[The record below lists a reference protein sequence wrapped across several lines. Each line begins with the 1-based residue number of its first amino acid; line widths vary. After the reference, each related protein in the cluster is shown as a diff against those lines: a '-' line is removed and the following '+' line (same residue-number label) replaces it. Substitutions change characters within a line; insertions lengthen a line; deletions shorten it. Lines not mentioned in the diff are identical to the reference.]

1 MSRFFF
7 PFSFFLRRF
16 LPALGIAAAVFSL
29 VYGVY
34 LPFRKSSAYINAIRN
49 LQTAKS
55 LTEVIAGYDRAFKI
69 PSPVGGEE
77 LAKFASYD
85 VLNMISNPRQP
96 EEVSRELVR
105 YIEQYAFHNNVR
117 HLLAIAQLHATLWQ
131 RFQKDEDYVTAERYY
146 RDAYAIGPKLPPV
159 LFGLLN
165 LYGAHGDTAK
175 AEEIGNEIVRYWP
188 TATDVGNALLKAREA
203 PSSATTTL

>member
-1 MSRFFF
+1 MSRYQ
-7 PFSFFLRRF
+7 LLITRYL
-16 LPALGIAAAVFSL
+16 LPVAGIVAATLSL

-34 LPFRKSSAYINAIRN
+34 LPLKKSSAYIGAIRN

-55 LTEVIAGYDRAFKI
+55 LSEVIAGYDRAFMV
-69 PSPVGGEE
+69 PSPIGGEE

-85 VLNMISNPRQP
+85 VLNMISNSRQP
-96 EEVSRELVR
+96 EQVSRELVG
-105 YIEQYAFHNNVR
+105 YIEQYVLKNNVR

-131 RFQKDEDYVTAERYY
+131 RFGDNEDYAAAERYY

-165 LYGAHGDTAK
+165 LYGAKGDTAK
-175 AEEIGNEIVRYWP
+175 AEEVGNEILRYWP
-188 TATDVGNALLKAREA
+188 TATDVGRQIEA
-203 PSSATTTL
+203 QRASAAAASVTGTRP

>member
-7 PFSFFLRRF
+7 LFSFFLRRL
-16 LPALGIAAAVFSL
+16 LPTLGLIAAVLSL
-29 VYGVY
+29 IYGVY
-34 LPFRKSSAYINAIRN
+34 LPLKKSSAYISAIRN
-49 LQTAKS
+49 LETAKS
-55 LTEVIAGYDRAFKI
+55 FSEVIAGYDRAFTV
-69 PSPVGGEE
+69 PSPIGGEE
-77 LAKFASYD
+77 LAKFTSYD

-175 AEEIGNEIVRYWP
+175 AEEIGKEIVRYWP
-188 TATDVGNALLKAREA
+188 NATEVGRQIEA
-203 PSSATTTL
+203 QQAAPTGTQPK